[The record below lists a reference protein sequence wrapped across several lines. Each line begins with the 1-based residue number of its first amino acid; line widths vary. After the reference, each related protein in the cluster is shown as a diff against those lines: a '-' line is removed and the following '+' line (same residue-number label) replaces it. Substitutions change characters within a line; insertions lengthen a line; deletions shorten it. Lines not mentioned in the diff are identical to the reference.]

1 MQPNV
6 QGASKDWYK
15 DFFQGVALDMW
26 RRAIPPQMTE
36 AEAGFLAEVFPSGG
50 RILDVPCG
58 NGRHSIALAKRGFKV
73 TGVDLSEEF
82 ITEARREAKQSAAA
96 EFLHTDMR
104 ELPWQSEFDGACCLG
119 NSFNYLDYAGT
130 IAFLAAV
137 SKSLKPGGRFVI
149 DTGCSAESLLPKL
162 QERGWMELGDIL
174 FLSSRRYDAAESRLE
189 IEYTFVRDGVADKRK
204 ASSAVYTVAE
214 TRRMLEQ
221 TGFATKSLFGG
232 FDKSQ
237 FELGSPRLV
246 IVAESKN
253 DARFQSCRSAIIGST
268 REARNAGK

>member
-1 MQPNV
+1 MQHNLGT
-6 QGASKDWYK
+6 GASKDWYK

-36 AEAGFLAEVFPSGG
+36 AEAGFLADVFPSGG

-58 NGRHSIALAKRGFKV
+58 NGRHSMALAKRGFRV

-82 ITEARREAKQSAAA
+82 IAEAKQSEAGA
-96 EFLHTDMR
+96 EFLQADMR

-119 NSFNYLDYAGT
+119 NSFSYLDYSGT
-130 IAFLAAV
+130 LAFLAAV
-137 SKSLKPGGRFVI
+137 NKSLKPGGRFVI

-162 QERGWMELGDIL
+162 QERSWMEFGDIL

-189 IEYTFVRDGVADKRK
+189 IEYTFVRDGIADKRK

-221 TGFATKSLFGG
+221 TGFATKSFFGG
-232 FDKSQ
+232 FDKSP

-246 IVAESKN
+246 IVAEKS
-253 DARFQSCRSAIIGST
+253 
-268 REARNAGK
+268 

>member
-1 MQPNV
+1 MQHNLDN
-6 QGASKDWYK
+6 GASKDWYK

-36 AEAGFLAEVFPSGG
+36 AEVGFLADVFPPSG

-73 TGVDLSEEF
+73 TGVDLAEEF
-82 ITEARREAKQSAAA
+82 IAEARSYPDA
-96 EFLHTDMR
+96 EFVHADMR
-104 ELPWQSEFDGACCLG
+104 ELPWHSEFDGACCLG
-119 NSFNYLDYAGT
+119 NSFSYLDHAGT
-130 IAFLAAV
+130 IAFLTAV
-137 SKSLKPGGRFVI
+137 NRSLKPGGRFVI

-162 QERGWMELGDIL
+162 QERSWMELGDIL
-174 FLSSRRYDAAESRLE
+174 FLSSRRYNAIESRLE
-189 IEYTFVRDGVADKRK
+189 IEYTFVRNGIADKRK

-221 TGFATKSLFGG
+221 TGFATQSLFGG
-232 FDKSQ
+232 FDKCP

-246 IVAESKN
+246 VV
-253 DARFQSCRSAIIGST
+253 
-268 REARNAGK
+268 AGK